1 MIGQISP
8 EVFKAIG
15 EQSIPRTRDRDLALT
30 CLCPRRLECVQEM
43 TRGLL
48 AIRPIDVLTDYAPIL
63 A

>member
-15 EQSIPRTRDRDLALT
+15 EQSILRTRDRDLALT
-30 CLCPRRLECVQEM
+30 CPFPRRLECVQVM
-43 TRGLL
+43 DSRLT
-48 AIRPIDVLTDYAPIL
+48 IRPIGMLTGYVPIL

>member
-30 CLCPRRLECVQEM
+30 CPFPRRLECVQRK

-48 AIRPIDVLTDYAPIL
+48 AIRPNDVLTGCVPFL
-63 A
+63 V

>member
-30 CLCPRRLECVQEM
+30 CLFPRRLECVQVM
-43 TRGLL
+43 DSSLT
-48 AIRPIDVLTDYAPIL
+48 IRPICVLIGYVPFL